1 MSELDEAQ
9 QAAVNALD
17 GPVLIRAGAGAGKTR
32 VLVHRGARLVE
43 SGVPARNILLVT
55 FTNKA
60 AGEIAERLGD
70 MVGRRS
76 CEMVI
81 STLHSFA
88 WRWIVKP
95 LADMDA
101 LGAWERSRG
110 LRIARRDLMRRI
122 QRDAWMALPK
132 TARKAMEKS
141 GVNADLM
148 QRALGI
154 VRAGGVRAGD
164 IDEACAARAAD
175 RTANTDDQSDEIV
188 EWLASYG
195 EAIEYG
201 GADANVIDFDDIL
214 VIANGALQADPEV
227 RSALRERFRYL
238 QVDEFQDTNPVQ
250 LDICDALA
258 REHRNLCVCG
268 DDRQA
273 IYSFRG
279 ADPRILDHYMERYPE
294 ARIVE
299 LASNY
304 RSSARV
310 VAAANACASAMPP
323 TLSGELAPMR
333 ARRRLLKAR
342 QPQIWQFGDDKDE
355 AQALVDW
362 LLDMD
367 RANTVVLFRSRYVKD
382 ELEQALKDA
391 GIAYELVT
399 DTGFFDHQEVRIALG
414 LAQAWTLCER
424 GAWSQTLG
432 RLAAGMGEDKAEQ
445 LWAEGGFA
453 ALEAVAQ
460 ERARE
465 GKSNAGTLV
474 ALLGEGRAVY
484 EQIRQVGDYNTVDTI
499 SRRGALA
506 RRLNAAWGRW
516 IAPRLETMWCNRVK
530 DKKTG
535 EVAEEDAAE
544 IEARLALAANR
555 VHLLNRMIDRLWQ
568 HRDSMARV
576 FDGLELFEP
585 GEDDRVD
592 EQDTD
597 VLRLMSVHAAKG
609 LEAQTIVYLGG
620 ADVARGQRLAMSE
633 ERRVFYVA
641 LTRARDE
648 LVVTGA
654 GTRLSLGELQCDRVE
669 SPFVRELGETVT
681 QQKHAPDSEAA
692 HHLGKLRAMLQ

>member
-9 QAAVNALD
+9 SAAVNAVD

-32 VLVHRGARLVE
+32 VLVHRAAHLIAA
-43 SGVPARNILLVT
+43 GVPARNILLVT

-70 MVGRRS
+70 RVGRAAS
-76 CEMVI
+76 EMVI

-95 LADMDA
+95 LADMDE
-101 LGAWERSRG
+101 LGAWERRRG
-110 LRIARRDLMRRI
+110 LRIARRDVLARI

-132 TARKAMEKS
+132 SARKASDKT
-141 GVNADLM
+141 GVSADLM
-148 QRALGI
+148 QRGLGI
-154 VRAGGVRAGD
+154 VRAAGVKATD
-164 IDEACAARAAD
+164 MDDACAARAAD
-175 RTANTDDQSDEIV
+175 RVASTEIQADFIV

-195 EAIEYG
+195 EAIECG
-201 GADANVIDFDDIL
+201 AADANVIDFDDIL
-214 VIANGALQADPEV
+214 VIANGVLQSEPEV
-227 RSALRERFRYL
+227 RAALRERFHYL

-268 DDRQA
+268 DERQA
-273 IYSFRG
+273 IYAFRG
-279 ADPRILDHYMERYPE
+279 ADPRILDHYMQRYPE
-294 ARIVE
+294 AHIVE
-299 LASNY
+299 LAGNY
-304 RSSARV
+304 RSTPKV

-323 TLSGELAPMR
+323 TLNGELAPMR
-333 ARRRLLKAR
+333 ARRRMLKAR
-342 QPQIWQFGDDKDE
+342 PPLIWQFGDDKEE
-355 AQALVDW
+355 AKALVDW
-362 LLDMD
+362 LGDAD
-367 RANTVVLFRSRYVKD
+367 KANTVILFRSRYVKD
-382 ELEQALKDA
+382 ELEKALQAA

-399 DTGFFDHQEVRIALG
+399 DTSFFDHQEVRFALG

-432 RLAAGMGEDKAEQ
+432 RLAVGMGQDKAER
-445 LWAEGGFA
+445 LWADGGFA
-453 ALEAVAQ
+453 ALEAAAQ
-460 ERARE
+460 RKRKGGEA
-465 GKSNAGTLV
+465 LV

-484 EQIRQVGDYNTVDTI
+484 EQIQQLGAENTVDTI

-516 IAPRLETMWCNRVK
+516 LAPRLEALWRATMI
-530 DKKTG
+530 DEDTG
-535 EVAEEDAAE
+535 EVDEAG

-555 VHLLNRMIDRLWQ
+555 VHLLNRLIERLWQ
-568 HRDSMARV
+568 HRDSMSRV
-576 FDGLELFEP
+576 FDDLELFEP
-585 GEDDRVD
+585 GEDDRAD
-592 EQDTD
+592 EHDTD

-609 LEAQTIVYLGG
+609 LEAKTVVYLGG
-620 ADVARGQRLAMSE
+620 ADVAAGQRVSMSE

-654 GTRLSLGELQCDRVE
+654 GTRLSLGERQCARAE
-669 SPFVRELGETVT
+669 SPFVRELGEIVAREK
-681 QQKHAPDSEAA
+681 QAPDPAA
-692 HHLGKLRAMLQ
+692 RQHLDKLRAMLS